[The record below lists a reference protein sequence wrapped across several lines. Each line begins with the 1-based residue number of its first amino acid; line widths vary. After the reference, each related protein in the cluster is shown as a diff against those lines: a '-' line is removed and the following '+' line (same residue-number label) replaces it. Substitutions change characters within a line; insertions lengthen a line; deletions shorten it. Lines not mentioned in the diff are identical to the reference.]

1 MSKIFLKS
9 EPSQEK
15 FFNIYQIGIVKRKP
29 YLINSKSYIKSI
41 YLPILSI
48 NNIHCLYYILLFLLY
63 SDMRV
68 DHIAIAVNDADR
80 ALENY
85 KKILKIDNIDVEEVP
100 NEKVKVVMLNLED
113 TRLELIEPLEDTSP
127 ISKFLKERGEGIHH
141 IAITADEI
149 ENDVNQAKANGMR
162 FLGEL
167 RTGSYG
173 RKITFIHPK
182 SLNGVLV
189 EFCQAPPH

>member
-1 MSKIFLKS
+1 
-9 EPSQEK
+9 
-15 FFNIYQIGIVKRKP
+15 
-29 YLINSKSYIKSI
+29 
-41 YLPILSI
+41 
-48 NNIHCLYYILLFLLY
+48 
-63 SDMRV
+63 MRV
-68 DHIAIAVNDADR
+68 DHIAIAVDNAQN

-85 KKILKIDNIDVEEVP
+85 KKILNIDKIDSEEVP
-100 NEKVKVVMLNLED
+100 NEMVKVVILNLQD
-113 TRLELIEPLEDTSP
+113 TRIELLEPMSEKSP

-149 ENDVNQAKANGMR
+149 EKDVDRAKENGMR
-162 FLGEL
+162 FLGDL

-189 EFCQAPPH
+189 EFCQAVPNGIDS

>member
-1 MSKIFLKS
+1 
-9 EPSQEK
+9 
-15 FFNIYQIGIVKRKP
+15 
-29 YLINSKSYIKSI
+29 
-41 YLPILSI
+41 
-48 NNIHCLYYILLFLLY
+48 
-63 SDMRV
+63 MRV
-68 DHIAIAVNDADR
+68 DHIAIAVNDANR

-85 KKILKIDNIDVEEVP
+85 KKILKIDKIDVEEVP
-100 NEKVKVVMLNLED
+100 NEKVKVIMLNLED

-149 ENDVNQAKANGMR
+149 ENDVNHAKENGMK

-189 EFCQAPPH
+189 EFCQAPH

>member
-1 MSKIFLKS
+1 
-9 EPSQEK
+9 
-15 FFNIYQIGIVKRKP
+15 
-29 YLINSKSYIKSI
+29 
-41 YLPILSI
+41 
-48 NNIHCLYYILLFLLY
+48 
-63 SDMRV
+63 MRV

-80 ALENY
+80 ALDNY
-85 KKILKIDNIDVEEVP
+85 KKILKIDKIDVEEVP
-100 NEKVKVVMLNLED
+100 IEKVKVVMLNLED

-149 ENDVNQAKANGMR
+149 ESDVNHAKENGMK

-189 EFCQAPPH
+189 EFCQAPPT